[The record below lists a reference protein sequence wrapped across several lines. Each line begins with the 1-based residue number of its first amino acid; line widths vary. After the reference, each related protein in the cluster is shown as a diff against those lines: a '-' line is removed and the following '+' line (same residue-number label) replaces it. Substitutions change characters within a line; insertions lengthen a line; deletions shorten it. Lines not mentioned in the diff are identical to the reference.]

1 MWDSL
6 DLLSLGIMFSR
17 FFHIMACIIS
27 ACHSSSCS
35 ITQHCSCIY
44 RDLFIRLSIY
54 GHLIGF
60 HSSAVKGVVNSEQCY
75 CEHSHTSVCLSR
87 YRVIWQFCIQLF
99 VKSPNCFHD
108 SGTILHCPQ
117 QMYCSFCFCE
127 YNNPHG
133 YKVVPHCDYHFFS
146 L

>member
-35 ITQHCSCIY
+35 ITQHCSCID

-87 YRVIWQFCIQLF
+87 YRVIWQFCI
-99 VKSPNCFHD
+99 
-108 SGTILHCPQ
+108 
-117 QMYCSFCFCE
+117 
-127 YNNPHG
+127 
-133 YKVVPHCDYHFFS
+133 
-146 L
+146 